1 MGLCHI
7 LKYIHKLMK
16 IDSISNELTPA
27 RSYVKLL
34 LPTCELLWWMFYK
47 SHYKHLLNLDVYLD
61 TDEPLNPNSS
71 KFLL

>member
-16 IDSISNELTPA
+16 IDSISNELTHA
-27 RSYVKLL
+27 RSFVKFL

-47 SHYKHLLNLDVYLD
+47 YHLLNLDVYLD
-61 TDEPLNPNSS
+61 SDEHSNSNSS